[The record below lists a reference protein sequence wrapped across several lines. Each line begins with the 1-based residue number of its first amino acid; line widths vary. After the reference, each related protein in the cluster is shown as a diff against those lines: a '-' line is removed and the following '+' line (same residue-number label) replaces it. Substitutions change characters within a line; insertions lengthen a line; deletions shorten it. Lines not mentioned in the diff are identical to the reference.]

1 MVGFASLYPPYGSS
15 SDDEVNEGKDAR
27 MFAYIVRRLF
37 LMLLTLVGISI
48 VIFLLLRIVPGN
60 IVDILFA
67 AAGYVDPADKAN
79 LERQLGVDQP
89 LVVQYL
95 HWIGGLLHG
104 DLGYSYVSEKPA
116 LDEILPRI
124 PITARLAGLALLFSA
139 SVGIP
144 LGVLSAVN
152 QGSKLD
158 YALRVVSLSGLSL
171 PSFWLGLLI
180 LTASVAMFGSIP
192 IFNPDPKTWGE
203 LFATYCIPAMAVGF
217 RSSAL
222 TMRITRSS
230 MLEVLRQDYIRT
242 ARAKGASEVS
252 VNFHHALKNA
262 ILPVITVVGIEAA
275 FLIGGLIVTE
285 TVFNIPGVARF
296 LVEAIRWR
304 DYPIVQNLVM
314 LIAVVVVSANF
325 IVDMLYA
332 VFDPR
337 IRYSD

>member
-1 MVGFASLYPPYGSS
+1 V
-15 SDDEVNEGKDAR
+15 
-27 MFAYIVRRLF
+27 FAYIVRRLG
-37 LMLLTLVGISI
+37 LMLVTLFGISI
-48 VIFLLLRIVPGN
+48 VVFFLLRVVPGN
-60 IVDILFA
+60 IVDILFD
-67 AAGYVDPADKAN
+67 AAGFVDPADKAN
-79 LERQLGVDQP
+79 LERDLGIDQP
-89 LVVQYL
+89 LIVQYL
-95 HWIGGLLHG
+95 HWIGGLLRG

-116 LDEILPRI
+116 LEEILPRI

-139 SVGIP
+139 SIGIP
-144 LGVLSAVN
+144 LGVISAVY
-152 QGSKLD
+152 QGSRID
-158 YALRVVSLSGLSL
+158 YTLRVISLSGLSL

-180 LTASVAMFGSIP
+180 LMASVSLFGTIP
-192 IFNPDPKTWGE
+192 IFNPDPKTLGE
-203 LFATYCIPAMAVGF
+203 IFATYCLPALAVAF

-242 ARAKGASEVS
+242 ARAKGASEAS

-314 LIAVVVVSANF
+314 FIAVVVVVANF
-325 IVDMLYA
+325 TVDMLYV

-337 IRYSD
+337 IRYTD

>member
-1 MVGFASLYPPYGSS
+1 
-15 SDDEVNEGKDAR
+15 
-27 MFAYIVRRLF
+27 MFAYVVRRLG
-37 LMLLTLVGISI
+37 LMLVTLFGISI
-48 VIFLLLRIVPGN
+48 VIFVLLRVVPGN
-60 IVDILFA
+60 IVDILFD
-67 AAGYVDPADKAN
+67 AAGFVDPADKAN
-79 LERQLGVDQP
+79 LERDLGIDQP
-89 LVVQYL
+89 LVLQYL

-139 SVGIP
+139 SIGIP
-144 LGVLSAVN
+144 LGVISAVY
-152 QGSKLD
+152 QGTRID
-158 YALRVVSLSGLSL
+158 YALRVLSLSGLSL

-180 LTASVAMFGSIP
+180 LMAGVALFGNIP
-192 IFNPDPKTWGE
+192 IFNPNPQTFGE
-203 LFATYCIPAMAVGF
+203 MFSTYCLPSLAVAF

-242 ARAKGASEVS
+242 ARAKGASEAS

-285 TVFNIPGVARF
+285 TVFNVPGVARF

-314 LIAVVVVSANF
+314 FIAVVVVMANF

>member
-1 MVGFASLYPPYGSS
+1 V
-15 SDDEVNEGKDAR
+15 
-27 MFAYIVRRLF
+27 FAYIVRRLA
-37 LMLLTLVGISI
+37 LMIVTLIGISI
-48 VIFLLLRIVPGN
+48 VIFFLLRVVPGN
-60 IVDILFA
+60 IVDILFD
-67 AAGYVDPADKAN
+67 AAGYVDPSDKAN
-79 LERQLGVDQP
+79 LERDLGMDQP
-89 LVVQYL
+89 LVLQYL
-95 HWIGGLLHG
+95 HWIFGLLHG

-124 PITARLAGLALLFSA
+124 PITARLAGLSLLFSA
-139 SVGIP
+139 SIGIP
-144 LGVLSAVN
+144 LGVLSAVK
-152 QGSKLD
+152 QGTKLD
-158 YALRVVSLSGLSL
+158 YFLRVISLSGLSL

-180 LTASVAMFGSIP
+180 LMAGVAMFGSIP
-192 IFNPDPKTWGE
+192 IFNPNPQTFGE
-203 LFATYCIPAMAVGF
+203 MFSTYCLPALAVAF

-230 MLEVLRQDYIRT
+230 MLEILRQDYIRT
-242 ARAKGASEVS
+242 ARAKGASENS

-314 LIAVVVVSANF
+314 FIAVIVVFANF
-325 IVDMLYA
+325 TVDMLYA

-337 IRYSD
+337 IRYTD

>member
-1 MVGFASLYPPYGSS
+1 V
-15 SDDEVNEGKDAR
+15 
-27 MFAYIVRRLF
+27 FAYIVRRLA
-37 LMLLTLVGISI
+37 LMLVTLVGISI
-48 VIFLLLRIVPGN
+48 VIFFLLRIVPGN

-79 LERQLGVDQP
+79 LQRELGIDQP
-89 LVVQYL
+89 LAVQYL
-95 HWIGGLLHG
+95 HWISGLLHG

-124 PITARLAGLALLFSA
+124 PITARLAALALLFSA

-144 LGVLSAVN
+144 LGVISAVY
-152 QGSKLD
+152 QGSRLD
-158 YALRVVSLSGLSL
+158 YFLRVVSLSGLSL

-180 LTASVAMFGSIP
+180 LMASVSLFGSIP
-192 IFNPDPKTWGE
+192 IFNPNPQTFGE
-203 LFATYCIPAMAVGF
+203 MFSTYVLPSIAVGF

-242 ARAKGASEVS
+242 ARAKGASETS
-252 VNFHHALKNA
+252 VNFVHALKNA

-314 LIAVVVVSANF
+314 FIALIVVLANF
-325 IVDMLYA
+325 TVDMLYA

-337 IRYSD
+337 IRYTD